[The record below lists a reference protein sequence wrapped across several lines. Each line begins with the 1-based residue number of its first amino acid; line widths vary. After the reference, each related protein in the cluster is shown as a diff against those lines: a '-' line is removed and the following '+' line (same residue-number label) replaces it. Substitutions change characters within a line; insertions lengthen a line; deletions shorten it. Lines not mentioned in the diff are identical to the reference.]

1 MLGEEVAHHE
11 AGMSHGSAQVG
22 QPALGW
28 QDDVTPILQQV
39 AVHLGLYVHLLN
51 SILIQH
57 T

>member
-1 MLGEEVAHHE
+1 MLGGEVAYHE
-11 AGMSHGSAQVG
+11 AGMTHGSAQVG

-39 AVHLGLYVHLLN
+39 AVHLGLNVHLLH